1 MRFLWATIVGLPS
14 WSLIALVRL
23 YQLSLS
29 PLIGPTCRFY
39 PSCSAY
45 FLASVQKYG
54 ALRGTLRGLVR
65 ICRCHPFHP
74 GGYDPP

>member
-1 MRFLWATIVGLPS
+1 MRFLWATIVGLPG
-14 WSLIALVRL
+14 WSLIAVVRL
-23 YQLSLS
+23 YQMLLS
-29 PLIGPTCRFY
+29 PLIGPTCRFS

-45 FLASVQKYG
+45 FLASVRKHG
-54 ALRGTLRGLVR
+54 ALRGTLRGIAR